1 VNQRLAG
8 KAAIVFGGGRGP
20 GPAGLD
26 PLGFA
31 AATTFARH
39 GARVAVVDRDA
50 VAAGVTTDAILGA
63 GGDAVAITADATAD
77 EQVQAAVTQAVA
89 RFGRLD
95 IVHNN
100 IGGTTLGGPLELTI
114 EQWRQAISLNLDPVF
129 LAARAA
135 LPHLLERG
143 GAIVNVSSVASIRWT
158 GYRYPA
164 YAAAKAAVNQ
174 LTRFLAL
181 EYADRGIRVNAVLAG
196 LLDTPLV
203 YRELA
208 GDRDPAQVA
217 AERDR
222 CSPTGRAGRAQD
234 VADAALFLAS
244 DEAAYIT
251 GVLLPVDGGLH
262 VRAI

>member
-1 VNQRLAG
+1 MNRRLAG

-39 GARVAVVDRDA
+39 GARVAVVDRDPA
-50 VAAGVTTDAILGA
+50 AAGVTTDAILSA

-77 EQVQAAVTQAVA
+77 EQVQAAVAQAVA

-100 IGGTTLGGPLELTI
+100 IGGITLGGPLELTI

-217 AERDR
+217 SERDR

-262 VRAI
+262 VRAM